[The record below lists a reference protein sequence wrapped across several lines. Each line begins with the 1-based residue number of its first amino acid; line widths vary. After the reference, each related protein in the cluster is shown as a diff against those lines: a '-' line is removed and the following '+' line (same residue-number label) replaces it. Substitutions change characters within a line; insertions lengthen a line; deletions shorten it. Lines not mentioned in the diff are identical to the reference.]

1 MANTTFSGP
10 VISTNGFVGNLTG
23 NVTGNVTG
31 NISGTVTGTVVQPV
45 AAVTAAGTKLAT
57 ADALSNGVNVVGS
70 ASGTNGVAL
79 PTAVA
84 GTTISVYNSAATN
97 GLIVYANT
105 SDTINVLRS
114 TGGLVIDSV
123 VYATSGAWPTP
134 ERPSRTARP
143 CSRGAASR

>member
-10 VISTNGFVGNLTG
+10 VISTNGFIGD
-23 NVTGNVTG
+23 VTG

-45 AAVTAAGTKLAT
+45 AAVTAAGTNLAT
-57 ADALSNGVNVVGS
+57 AAALSNGVNVVAS
-70 ASGTNGVAL
+70 ASGTNGVKL

-105 SDTINVLRS
+105 SDTINGTASVTMEGS
-114 TGGLVIDSV
+114 TWLQCI
-123 VYATSGAWPTP
+123 ATTDAIWLTTIF
-134 ERPSRTARP
+134 TANT
-143 CSRGAASR
+143 